1 MHTCSF
7 SFLTGITDPAER
19 KVKPGFEN
27 KAPRTPEDRER
38 AFRESEAYKQLRTD
52 IQNLKQRFHEDDAG
66 KDIKQAVKQQ
76 KSGGSS
82 VYNRS
87 LWQMTKALT
96 KRQVLIKKGDMGA
109 LYVKTATNV
118 VIALIVG
125 SMFFNV
131 GLYSTQG
138 SFPKGGA
145 LFFSL
150 LLLGWLNLSEIFEA
164 TSGRPVIAR
173 QHSFAF
179 YRPSAQVLSTI
190 AVDIPINLFQ
200 AVLWSICFYFLAQ
213 LHRSASA
220 FFIYLLFVFLT
231 TISLTSFFR
240 AVAALSPNFDTANRY
255 SIIGLNVAI
264 VFVGY
269 VIPRQLMPSWFK
281 WISYVQPLS
290 FSFEA
295 LMANEFSRYDMNC
308 APASIIPQGAGTS
321 EAFQTCAL
329 AGSTPGS
336 LLVNGSA
343 YISQSFG
350 YQYSH
355 VWRNFGIV
363 IAYTIAYIAAA
374 AFFSEFFNYAEPG
387 GNTMTFIKTKEAKR
401 AQKEMRKSSDEEQN
415 VVPPVLNEKP
425 AGAGVNGTDEKVE
438 GIAKSETVLTFK
450 DVCVTVQTADGPRML
465 LDHGEPLQFVAYL
478 TPCDLPTSFR
488 SIWLPQARRVR
499 CSDGCFRSR

>member
-1 MHTCSF
+1 
-7 SFLTGITDPAER
+7 
-19 KVKPGFEN
+19 
-27 KAPRTPEDRER
+27 
-38 AFRESEAYKQLRTD
+38 
-52 IQNLKQRFHEDDAG
+52 
-66 KDIKQAVKQQ
+66 
-76 KSGGSS
+76 
-82 VYNRS
+82 
-87 LWQMTKALT
+87 
-96 KRQVLIKKGDMGA
+96 
-109 LYVKTATNV
+109 
-118 VIALIVG
+118 
-125 SMFFNV
+125 MFFNV
-131 GLYSTQG
+131 GLDSTQG
-138 SFPKGGA
+138 AFPKGGA

-179 YRPSAQVLSTI
+179 YRPSAQILSTI

-200 AVLWSICFYFLAQ
+200 AVLWSIAFYFLAQ

-255 SIIGLNVAI
+255 SIIGLNIAI

-295 LMANEFSRYDMNC
+295 LMANEFSRYTMTC
-308 APASIIPQGAGTS
+308 APGSVIPQGAGVT

-336 LLVNGSA
+336 ILVNGSA

-363 IAYTIAYIAAA
+363 IAYTIFYIFAA

-401 AQKEMRKSSDEEQN
+401 AQKEMQKSSDEEQMA
-415 VVPPVLNEKP
+415 VPPVLDEKN
-425 AGAGVNGTDEKVE
+425 AKNAGVAGTDEKVE
-438 GIAKSETVLTFK
+438 GITKSETVLTFK

-465 LDHGEPLQFVAYL
+465 LDHGE
-478 TPCDLPTSFR
+478 
-488 SIWLPQARRVR
+488 
-499 CSDGCFRSR
+499 